1 MLSFFPTNFREII
14 NNNDNEETV
23 ENLRT
28 HYDVEIIDDIC
39 KSEDIFNL
47 LGYLLRINISG
58 ISSLLAIA

>member
-28 HYDVEIIDDIC
+28 HYDVEIIDDIY
-39 KSEDIFNL
+39 KSEDIFHL